1 MWYDGSELAKL
12 FSRLFQS
19 VTYFSAFH
27 VIIFLKK
34 YFKKF
39 VAQILLDSFNY
50 FLKFNQSLAPQI
62 ACKSLRLSEA
72 RFVFD

>member
-12 FSRLFQS
+12 FSKLFKS

-27 VIIFLKK
+27 VIIFLKQ

-39 VAQILLDSFNY
+39 VAQILPDSFQL
-50 FLKFNQSLAPQI
+50 FFKI
-62 ACKSLRLSEA
+62 
-72 RFVFD
+72 

>member
-1 MWYDGSELAKL
+1 MWYDGSELAKI

-34 YFKKF
+34 YFKNF
-39 VAQILLDSFNY
+39 VAQILLDSFQL
-50 FLKFNQSLAPQI
+50 FFKI
-62 ACKSLRLSEA
+62 
-72 RFVFD
+72 